1 MIRKN
6 FTESRRLIE
15 EIIARAPKNPWPRE
29 LLAHALLM
37 EGRDTPAL
45 VQALKDVLT
54 LDPTNHFALANLPV
68 AQQKLAGAA
77 T

>member
-1 MIRKN
+1 MIRKD
-6 FTESRRLIE
+6 FAASRKLIQ

-37 EGRDTPAL
+37 EGRDMPAL

-54 LDPTNHFALANLPV
+54 LDPTNHFALANLPI
-68 AQQKLAGAA
+68 ALQKQAAGG